1 VKRVA
6 IILGLIFLLPHLGK
20 ADIIFFKDGM
30 KTVCQEKAW
39 EEDKEVKCEY
49 EGTVLSYQKKDVLRI
64 QHLRTKEK
72 EKPAAPA
79 KTPAKP
85 KPVATVTTP
94 AADIK
99 APASKPKLPDKGDQ
113 KVAPIQPTSV
123 SNTRGLEFY
132 NPRRPQKYWTS
143 TVSKHQTFK
152 EAIAAL
158 AKQYD
163 RSPDWIEQQMGETN
177 DLEEIHRNLARS
189 KSTAPVE
196 TKMRIEIKAPDT
208 LFYDPRRQH
217 KYWTSATAK
226 HKTFQEAVGALSA
239 EYGRSQ
245 QWVQQHMGESN
256 SLNEIHQNLNDQK
269 LSESSP

>member
-1 VKRVA
+1 MKRVA
-6 IILGLIFLLPHLGK
+6 VILGIIFLLPQPGS

-39 EEDKEVKCEY
+39 EEGKEVNCEY

-64 QHLRTKEK
+64 QRVRTQEK

-79 KTPAKP
+79 KTPAEP
-85 KPVATVTTP
+85 KPAATVTTP
-94 AADIK
+94 AADVK
-99 APASKPKLPDKGDQ
+99 APASKPLPPDTGDQ

-123 SNTRGLEFY
+123 SNTKGLEFY

-143 TVSKHQTFK
+143 AVSKHQTFK

-158 AKQYD
+158 ANQYE

-177 DLEEIHRNLARS
+177 DLGEIHRNLARS
-189 KSTAPVE
+189 KSTAPIE
-196 TKMRIEIKAPDT
+196 SKPQIEIKASDT

-226 HKTFQEAVGALSA
+226 HETFQEAVAALSA
-239 EYGRSQ
+239 AYSRPQ

-256 SLNEIHQNLNDQK
+256 SLNEIHQNLKNQK